1 MKENEVYFCP
11 ICQRVIIPANLEQND
26 ATCPCCGKHL
36 KQSELKKTG
45 GIFLDS
51 FNFYIGNFY
60 ITVGWNYS
68 EFSINV
74 WCPDSD
80 PDKEPDYVGFYDE
93 DGGCIAG
100 DELGMTEF
108 YPEIEEVILKVFD
121 EARKF
126 IKIDLEEK
134 C

>member
-11 ICQRVIIPANLEQND
+11 VCQRVVIPANMEGFDNV
-26 ATCPCCGKHL
+26 CPCCGKLL
-36 KQSELKKTG
+36 KDSELKRSG
-45 GIFLDS
+45 GIFLSS
-51 FNFYIGNFY
+51 FEFEIGRFF
-60 ITVGWNYS
+60 IRIKWCMHSFKIV
-68 EFSINV
+68 V

-93 DGGCIAG
+93 NGGCIAG

-108 YPEIEEVILKVFD
+108 YPEIEKVIFKVFS

-126 IKIDLEEK
+126 IKINMED
-134 C
+134 